1 MTMPQQAERVTPG
14 AAMVLAAGLG
24 TRMRPLT
31 DETPKPLLRLCDR
44 SLLHHAMDR
53 LRDAGIGKLV
63 VNAYWFA
70 DQVVDAVAAH
80 GGEPAPVVLRESALL
95 ETGGGVKAALPHL
108 ATSGTASAEQPFVVV
123 NGDAF
128 WLDGPRPALARL
140 ASAFDA
146 TQMDALLLLV
156 RTAQVDGETG
166 RGDFLLDPL
175 GRARRPKE
183 REIAPYLFGGVQ
195 ILNPRLFE
203 GMPDG
208 PFSLNRVYDR
218 AIESGRLFG
227 LVHDGAWFHLSTPRD
242 LERAETMLRA
252 GILPALF

>member
-1 MTMPQQAERVTPG
+1 MIHPSH
-14 AAMVLAAGLG
+14 AMVLAAGLG

-31 DETPKPLLRLCDR
+31 DDRPKPLLPLEGR

-53 LRDAGIGKLV
+53 LHDAGIAEIV
-63 VNAYWFA
+63 VNAHWFA
-70 DQVVDAVAAH
+70 DQVAAAATAH
-80 GGEPAPVVLRESALL
+80 DPRVTVLREAALL

-108 ATSGTASAEQPFVVV
+108 GGQPFVVV

-128 WLDGPRPALARL
+128 WLDGPTQALRRISA
-140 ASAFDA
+140 AFDPA
-146 TQMDALLLLV
+146 EMDALLLLV
-156 RTAQVDGETG
+156 RTSQVDGEVG

-195 ILNPRLFE
+195 ILSPALFE
-203 GMPDG
+203 DTPEGA
-208 PFSLNRVYDR
+208 FSLNRVYDR
-218 AIESGRLFG
+218 AIENGRLYG

-242 LERAETMLRA
+242 LERAGMMLRA